1 MLPLDN
7 LSRDPE
13 QDYFADGMTDALID
27 QLSKISALRVISRTS
42 VMLYKATKKRL
53 PEIARELNVDAVVEG
68 TVLRSGDRV
77 RITAQLIHA
86 ATDKHLWGQ
95 SYERDLRDALVLQSD
110 VARAIAEE
118 IRVKVPRREQ
128 ARLASV
134 HASNPE
140 AYLAYMKGRFYWNKR
155 TEEGVRKGIEY
166 FEEAIQKDP
175 GYALAYDGLADSW
188 LPQAWY
194 GYLAPQEV
202 FPRAKAAV
210 TKALEL
216 DDSLAEAHTTLAF
229 INLYYDRNFAGAERE
244 FQRAIEL
251 NANYANAHHWYAD
264 YLSLIGRHSQAIA
277 ESERARA
284 LDPLSSIINCW
295 FGWRYYF
302 AGQYDKAI
310 EQYRNTLEMD
320 PDFVPGRWVLGQAYE
335 QKGMLRE
342 AIAELESAVNLSGGS
357 PVFRASLA
365 HAYAVSGRRTQALK
379 LVDDLNELRKQRY
392 VSSYDMALAV
402 SGLADKHQTLAWLQR
417 AVEER
422 SPRALFLKVEPRL
435 SALRS
440 DPGFQD
446 LVRRLGLPP

>member
-1 MLPLDN
+1 MPQTAVPGQKTAGRRRFVLLAAAIAALVVLAVVGLKLEELGDRLAGPSSSGPIKSLAVLPLDN

-42 VMLYKATKKRL
+42 VMLYKATNKRL

-95 SYERDLRDALVLQSD
+95 GYERDLRDALVLQAD

-134 HASNPE
+134 HASNPQ

-155 TEEGVRKGIEY
+155 TEEGVRKGIAY

-194 GYLAPQEV
+194 GYLAPDEV
-202 FPRAKAAV
+202 FPEQRRRSRRRS
-210 TKALEL
+210 
-216 DDSLAEAHTTLAF
+216 SLT
-229 INLYYDRNFAGAERE
+229 I
-244 FQRAIEL
+244 
-251 NANYANAHHWYAD
+251 
-264 YLSLIGRHSQAIA
+264 
-277 ESERARA
+277 
-284 LDPLSSIINCW
+284 P
-295 FGWRYYF
+295 
-302 AGQYDKAI
+302 
-310 EQYRNTLEMD
+310 
-320 PDFVPGRWVLGQAYE
+320 
-335 QKGMLRE
+335 
-342 AIAELESAVNLSGGS
+342 
-357 PVFRASLA
+357 
-365 HAYAVSGRRTQALK
+365 
-379 LVDDLNELRKQRY
+379 
-392 VSSYDMALAV
+392 
-402 SGLADKHQTLAWLQR
+402 
-417 AVEER
+417 
-422 SPRALFLKVEPRL
+422 
-435 SALRS
+435 
-440 DPGFQD
+440 
-446 LVRRLGLPP
+446 